1 MYFLSKK
8 ILPYIILHS
17 FLGASV
23 LFAVVDPYKIY
34 FGTHRAPSSWVLD
47 DLAGTEPSSL
57 NYLLQFVDGNG
68 SAIPLDQ
75 ISNYST
81 FDGDRIELGF
91 FDTNPSDDNDSSSI
105 TPNTDTSNLFQGEW
119 TPLTSKLRIGYD
131 SNSSDHMGNGLFS
144 YILDFDAGDT
154 NKSGQVLINDGYTNS
169 VNNPGDS
176 LDSYTATQTGDTPNW
191 TLNDL
196 ADRVEALDSATDPLI
211 GIRFYD
217 TTDPTSGTTRYNTI
231 MNANWNF
238 ANNEEILLNSVG
250 ASRTTTSGLVFEFDN
265 TNYGSG
271 LSKIGTGDYNL
282 PSNEFVTTI
291 TYYDGSGTLNM
302 DNTGGTGD
310 TILSG
315 LNSGG
320 DIDLGDDANILTI
333 NSAGGNDYLYSG
345 TIDGNGSILKTGDGG
360 QTLTGAFDIAGSNTG
375 YIYIYE
381 GNLTLAPT
389 TASTQFAEYI
399 TGVTA
404 NGVLELNNTGVGTG
418 QLVQLGFANSS
429 SADFNGSVILSG
441 TGSETKI
448 KISNSTSD
456 GSFASSDYNDSQTF
470 SGVISNENG
479 NKELVKDGV
488 GILVLDNTNT
498 FTGGVEILD
507 GTLVA
512 GANQALG
519 NTSNTVTITKGKLE
533 VDSGVT
539 LDSGYTINTTN
550 GEKSMIGGKGTLN
563 KAITIGDANS
573 SNFVD
578 VISPGSGISSS
589 LSSFNSMQQVS
600 LGDRTNAIGT
610 FTVSNTL
617 TLENGG
623 VYDWEISDF
632 TGTPGSD
639 WDLLKFD
646 TLNFDTTSDSFTI
659 NIMSLDANGGAGAMA
674 GGNIWQKYTSSGFK
688 FMEATGNGSGWTGT
702 GSMETVGDN
711 SDAGYVTAF
720 NVVDDGW
727 AYHNTHHLHNWNVW
741 YDGSGSFYL
750 QYSVAPEP
758 STYVM
763 VTGLMLVPGMGAV
776 RKYRNRKKKE
786 SAEDST
792 PEISA

>member
-1 MYFLSKK
+1 L
-8 ILPYIILHS
+8 
-17 FLGASV
+17 
-23 LFAVVDPYKIY
+23 
-34 FGTHRAPSSWVLD
+34 GTHRGPSSIYY
-47 DLAGTEPSSL
+47 DLTSSDPSSF
-57 NYLLQFVDGNG
+57 NYLNQFVDGNG
-68 SAIPLDQ
+68 SYIILDQ
-75 ISNYST
+75 VSDYDGNYL
-81 FDGDRIELGF
+81 DGDRIELGF
-91 FDTNPSDDNDSSSI
+91 FDVDDTSTI
-105 TPNTDTSNLFQGEW
+105 TPNTDSSNPFKGEW
-119 TPLTSKLRIGYD
+119 TPLTSQLRIGYD
-131 SNSSDHMGNGLFS
+131 KNSTDHLTGGLFS
-144 YILDFDAGDT
+144 YKLNYNNLGTPGPADGKVIINEGKDNSILDDA
-154 NKSGQVLINDGYTNS
+154 
-169 VNNPGDS
+169 
-176 LDSYTATQTGDTPNW
+176 LDSYSATNFGDSPSYQT
-191 TLNDL
+191 NDL
-196 ADRVEALDSATDPLI
+196 SNRINALSGASSDAYI

-217 TTDPTSGTTRYNTI
+217 DTNRTSGVTRYNTI
-231 MNANWNF
+231 MNTNWQFKTNT
-238 ANNEEILLNSVG
+238 NDVTISLHDTSGN
-250 ASRTTTSGLVFEFDN
+250 TTSGLLFEFNN
-265 TNYGSG
+265 TDYGSG

-282 PSNEFVTTI
+282 PSNDFVTTI

-302 DNTGGTGD
+302 DNTGGIGD

-345 TIDGNGSILKTGDGG
+345 TIDGNGSILKTGAGG

-389 TASTQFAEYI
+389 SASTQFAEYI
-399 TGVTA
+399 TGGTA
-404 NGVLELNNTGVGTG
+404 NAVLELNNTGVGTD

-479 NKELVKDGV
+479 NKELVKDGA

-512 GANQALG
+512 GENQALG

-539 LDSGYTINTTN
+539 LNSGYTINTTN
-550 GEKSMIGGKGTLN
+550 GQKSMIGGKGTLN

-610 FTVSNTL
+610 FTVSDTL

-632 TGTPGSD
+632 TGTAGTD

-646 TLNFDTTSDSFTI
+646 ALNFSPSDDSFTI
-659 NIMSLDANGGAGAMA
+659 NIMSLDANGEAGAMA
-674 GGNIWQKYTSSGFK
+674 GGNVWQDYTSNGFK
-688 FMEATGNGSGWTGT
+688 FMEFTGAVSWTGNGALT
-702 GSMETVGDN
+702 D
-711 SDAGYVTAF
+711 DGYVSGF
-720 NVVDDGW
+720 NIVDDGW
-727 AYHNTHHLHNWNVW
+727 SYHNTHHLHNWNVW
-741 YDGSGSFYL
+741 YDHSEGDFYL

-792 PEISA
+792 PEISV

>member
-1 MYFLSKK
+1 MVVHRYSIMCK
-8 ILPYIILHS
+8 ILKIICFA
-17 FLGASV
+17 FLLLGPH
-23 LFAVVDPYKIY
+23 LFSDQSWNIY
-34 FGTHRAPSSWVLD
+34 LGTHRGPSSIYY
-47 DLAGTEPSSL
+47 DLTSSDPSSF
-57 NYLLQFVDGNG
+57 NYLNQFVDGNG
-68 SAIPLDQ
+68 SYIILDQ
-75 ISNYST
+75 VSDYDGNYL
-81 FDGDRIELGF
+81 DGDRIELGF
-91 FDTNPSDDNDSSSI
+91 FDVDDTSTI
-105 TPNTDTSNLFQGEW
+105 TPNTDSSNPFKGEW
-119 TPLTSKLRIGYD
+119 TPLTSQLRIGYD
-131 SNSSDHMGNGLFS
+131 KNSTDHLTGGLFS
-144 YILDFDAGDT
+144 YKLNYNNLGTPGPADGKVIINEGKDNSILDDA
-154 NKSGQVLINDGYTNS
+154 
-169 VNNPGDS
+169 
-176 LDSYTATQTGDTPNW
+176 LDSYSATNFGDSPSYQT
-191 TLNDL
+191 NDL
-196 ADRVEALDSATDPLI
+196 SNRINALSGASSDAYI

-217 TTDPTSGTTRYNTI
+217 DTNRTSGVTRYNTI
-231 MNANWNF
+231 MNTNWQFKTNT
-238 ANNEEILLNSVG
+238 NDVTISLHDTSGN
-250 ASRTTTSGLVFEFDN
+250 TTSGLLFEFNN
-265 TNYGSG
+265 TDYGSG

-282 PSNEFVTTI
+282 PSNDFVTTI

-302 DNTGGTGD
+302 DNTGGIGD

-345 TIDGNGSILKTGDGG
+345 TIDGNGSILKTGAGG

-375 YIYIYE
+375 FIKIYE

-389 TASTQFAEYI
+389 SASSQFAEYI
-399 TGVTA
+399 TGGTA
-404 NGVLELNNTGVGTG
+404 NAVLELNNTGVGTD

-479 NKELVKDGV
+479 NKELVKDGA

-512 GANQALG
+512 GENQALG

-539 LDSGYTINTTN
+539 LNSGYTINTTN
-550 GEKSMIGGKGTLN
+550 GQKSMIGGKGTLN

-610 FTVSNTL
+610 FTVSDTL

-632 TGTPGSD
+632 TGTAGTD

-646 TLNFDTTSDSFTI
+646 ALNFSPSDDSFTI
-659 NIMSLDANGGAGAMA
+659 NIMSLDANGEAGAMA
-674 GGNIWQKYTSSGFK
+674 GGNVWQNYTSNGFK
-688 FMEATGNGSGWTGT
+688 FMEFTGAVSWTGNGALT
-702 GSMETVGDN
+702 D
-711 SDAGYVTAF
+711 DGYVSGF
-720 NVVDDGW
+720 NIVDDGW
-727 AYHNTHHLHNWNVW
+727 SYHNTHHLHNWNVW
-741 YDGSGSFYL
+741 YDHSEGDFYL

-792 PEISA
+792 PEISV

>member
-1 MYFLSKK
+1 MVVHRYSIMCK
-8 ILPYIILHS
+8 ILKIICFA
-17 FLGASV
+17 FLLLGPH
-23 LFAVVDPYKIY
+23 LFSDQSWNIY
-34 FGTHRAPSSWVLD
+34 LGTHRGPSSIYY
-47 DLAGTEPSSL
+47 DLTSSDPSSF
-57 NYLLQFVDGNG
+57 NYLNQFVDGNG
-68 SAIPLDQ
+68 SYIILDQ
-75 ISNYST
+75 VSDYDGNYL
-81 FDGDRIELGF
+81 DGDRIELGF
-91 FDTNPSDDNDSSSI
+91 FDVDDTSTI
-105 TPNTDTSNLFQGEW
+105 TPNTDSSNPFKGEW
-119 TPLTSKLRIGYD
+119 TPLTSQLRIGYD
-131 SNSSDHMGNGLFS
+131 KNSTDHLTGGLFS
-144 YILDFDAGDT
+144 YKLNYNNLGTPGPADGKVIINEGKDNSILDDA
-154 NKSGQVLINDGYTNS
+154 
-169 VNNPGDS
+169 
-176 LDSYTATQTGDTPNW
+176 LDSYSATNFGDSPSYQT
-191 TLNDL
+191 NDL
-196 ADRVEALDSATDPLI
+196 SNRINALSGASSDAYI

-217 TTDPTSGTTRYNTI
+217 DTNRTSGVTRYNTI
-231 MNANWNF
+231 MNTNWQFKTNT
-238 ANNEEILLNSVG
+238 NDVTISLHDTSGN
-250 ASRTTTSGLVFEFDN
+250 TTSGLLFEFNN
-265 TNYGSG
+265 TDYGSG

-282 PSNEFVTTI
+282 PSNDFVTTI

-302 DNTGGTGD
+302 DNTGGIGD

-345 TIDGNGSILKTGDGG
+345 TIDGNGSILKTGAGG

-389 TASTQFAEYI
+389 SASTQFAEYI
-399 TGVTA
+399 TGGTA
-404 NGVLELNNTGVGTG
+404 NAVLELNNTGVGTD

-479 NKELVKDGV
+479 NKELVKDGA

-512 GANQALG
+512 GENQALG

-539 LDSGYTINTTN
+539 LNSGYTINTTN
-550 GEKSMIGGKGTLN
+550 GQKSMIGGKGTLN

-610 FTVSNTL
+610 FTVSDTL

-632 TGTPGSD
+632 TGTAGTD

-646 TLNFDTTSDSFTI
+646 ALNFSPSDDSFTI
-659 NIMSLDANGGAGAMA
+659 NIMSLDANGEAGAMA
-674 GGNIWQKYTSSGFK
+674 GGNVWQDYTSNGFK
-688 FMEATGNGSGWTGT
+688 FMEFTGAVSWTGNGALT
-702 GSMETVGDN
+702 D
-711 SDAGYVTAF
+711 DGYVSGF
-720 NVVDDGW
+720 NIVDDGW
-727 AYHNTHHLHNWNVW
+727 SYHNTHHLHNWNVW
-741 YDGSGSFYL
+741 YDHSEGDFYL

-792 PEISA
+792 PEISV

>member
-1 MYFLSKK
+1 MYIMPKFLKFISFA
-8 ILPYIILHS
+8 LFFSGSTFLYGVETWEII
-17 FLGASV
+17 
-23 LFAVVDPYKIY
+23 
-34 FGTHRAPSSWVLD
+34 FGTHRGPSSWILD
-47 DLAGTEPSSL
+47 VDAGHSDPSSP
-57 NYLLQFVDGNG
+57 NYLLQFNG
-68 SAIPLDQ
+68 GSTSNLDQ

-81 FDGDRIELGF
+81 LDGDRIELGF
-91 FDTNPSDDNDSSSI
+91 FDTNPSDVNDSSSI
-105 TPNTDTSNLFQGEW
+105 TPNSDSSNLFKGEW

-131 SNSSDHMGNGLFS
+131 SNTSDHLGSGLFA
-144 YILDFDAGDT
+144 YRLKFNQDNGD
-154 NKSGQVLINDGYTNS
+154 KDGQVLINSTFEN
-169 VNNPGDS
+169 NITNPGDS
-176 LDSYTATQTGDTPNW
+176 LDSSTASQFGDTPSYD
-191 TLNDL
+191 TNDL
-196 ADRVEALDSATDPLI
+196 NDRVEALDGATDPLI

-217 TTDPTSGTTRYNTI
+217 TTNSSNGTTRYNTI
-231 MNANWNF
+231 MNANWTF
-238 ANNEEILLNSVG
+238 TDGEEILLNDVSDSGNTV
-250 ASRTTTSGLVFEFDN
+250 SGLVFEFEN

-271 LSKIGTGDYNL
+271 ISKIGTGDYNL
-282 PSNEFVTTI
+282 PSNDFVTTI

-345 TIDGNGSILKTGDGG
+345 TIDGNGSILKTGAGG

-375 YIYIYE
+375 FIKIYE

-389 TASTQFAEYI
+389 SASSQFAEYI
-399 TGVTA
+399 TGGTA
-404 NGVLELNNTGVGTG
+404 NAVLELNNTGVGTG

-479 NKELVKDGV
+479 NKELVKDGA

-512 GANQALG
+512 GENQALG

-539 LDSGYTINTTN
+539 LNSGYTINTTN
-550 GEKSMIGGKGTLN
+550 GQKSMIGGKGTLN

-610 FTVSNTL
+610 FTVSDTL

-632 TGTPGSD
+632 TGTAGTD

-646 TLNFDTTSDSFTI
+646 ALNFSPSDDSFTI
-659 NIMSLDANGGAGAMA
+659 NIMSLDANGEAGAMA
-674 GGNIWQKYTSSGFK
+674 GGNVWQNYTSNGFK
-688 FMEATGNGSGWTGT
+688 FMEFTGAVSWTGNGALT
-702 GSMETVGDN
+702 D
-711 SDAGYVTAF
+711 DGYVSGF
-720 NVVDDGW
+720 NIVDDGW
-727 AYHNTHHLHNWNVW
+727 SYHNTHHLHNWNVW
-741 YDGSGSFYL
+741 YDHSEGDFYL

-792 PEISA
+792 PEISV